1 MYLRNCTDYI
11 HSEYLNVHT
20 RLEFRYIVCLMCL
33 YLCRFDLKLF
43 LTFVHLFTDIASV
56 LFEFLDRHTVLIHRI
71 YGLISV
77 FLGITEYVCCL
88 FVSLSYDIVSTLI
101 KTFSFLCKLS
111 LKRSYLLLVL
121 SKLFTF
127 LFDSYTALLKV
138 SYKVFKSYILR
149 VKAFSGI
156 IYNVG

>member
-1 MYLRNCTDYI
+1 MIL
-11 HSEYLNVHT
+11 
-20 RLEFRYIVCLMCL
+20 
-33 YLCRFDLKLF
+33 
-43 LTFVHLFTDIASV
+43 SV
-56 LFEFLDRHTVLIHRI
+56 RSSRR
-71 YGLISV
+71 SV
-77 FLGITEYVCCL
+77 F
-88 FVSLSYDIVSTLI
+88 FV
-101 KTFSFLCKLS
+101 KLS

-156 IYNVG
+156 IYNVADNPSFLDIANALLLPGIPIRSL